1 MENRFKSKVFAESL
15 YILLSLQLFHPSLG
29 TLGSFAV
36 PWKSQT
42 GPPLGP
48 LHWMFLLFE
57 KLFFQIATQLTL
69 EFLKMFSWTR
79 IQSDAWL
86 WLNFFSLFRSR
97 TSSTIKKKMIL
108 MFFFKKLSRPSP
120 WVSHAIQQPGHLHMM
135 SFNLFF
141 CPLWTW
147 PLFSPSQASE
157 CLGIGKVSS
166 VGERLS
172 S

>member
-97 TSSTIKKKMIL
+97 TSSTIKKKKWYWC
-108 MFFFKKLSRPSP
+108 FFLRNYLD
-120 WVSHAIQQPGHLHMM
+120 HL
-135 SFNLFF
+135 LE
-141 CPLWTW
+141 CPM
-147 PLFSPSQASE
+147 LFSSLAISTW
-157 CLGIGKVSS
+157 CHLTCSS
-166 VGERLS
+166 VPCEHGLFS
-172 S
+172 VLLKLVNVWV

>member
-1 MENRFKSKVFAESL
+1 MENRFKSKVFAESIHSSVL
-15 YILLSLQLFHPSLG
+15 TTFSPLSRHTGLL
-29 TLGSFAV
+29 AV

-42 GPPLGP
+42 GPPLGL
-48 LHWMFLLFE
+48 LHWMFPLLE
-57 KLFFQIATQLTL
+57 RPFFQISTQLTL

-86 WLNFFSLFRSR
+86 WLNFFSLFRFR

-108 MFFFKKLSRPSP
+108 IFFFKKLSRPSP
-120 WVSHAIQQPGHLHMM
+120 WVSHAIQQPGHLHIM

-141 CPLWTW
+141 YPLWTW

-157 CLGIGKVSS
+157 CLGMGKVSS
-166 VGERLS
+166 VGERPS